1 MTKDQF
7 FLVSLRFKL
16 FDFRIRACQTTA
28 RSEIMTWFAVPPPR
42 RAARHGW
49 LTDVAMLGL
58 DTPTRH
64 NPTPY
69 GALLARLASA

>member
-1 MTKDQF
+1 M
-7 FLVSLRFKL
+7 V
-16 FDFRIRACQTTA
+16 
-28 RSEIMTWFAVPPPR
+28 RSPPTPSGGQ
-42 RAARHGW
+42 ALHGW

-58 DTPTRH
+58 DTPKRH